1 MMPSIHLSLPVSLDS
16 SSSAAA
22 AAAGLDGHDDVVG
35 KSHDLHAR
43 TAGLFNQSSPLTII
57 LSRLVCTNAA
67 LWMKAATMSVA

>member
-1 MMPSIHLSLPVSLDS
+1 MPSIHLSLPVSLDS

-22 AAAGLDGHDDVVG
+22 AGLDGRDDVVG